1 MDKFTGKVLNYI
13 RKNDMV
19 VERATVIVGFSGGAD
34 STALLNV
41 LNDLKGLLKIKLMAV
56 HVNHCIRKEAKDDE
70 AFAIDFCGSRGIAVK
85 SFLIDV
91 PKMAKERGLTEEE
104 AGRLARYKAF
114 EEVAGQV
121 KESRIAVAHHQN
133 DVAET
138 LIMNLSR
145 GSGVRGAGAIRPVR
159 GNIIRPLLCV
169 SRTEIEEYLRKR
181 DISFC
186 TDATNLENDHTRNVV
201 RNLILPE
208 LERDVNKRAV
218 ANLSRAAASFERADA
233 FIRQL
238 SGEVYDNIVVK
249 TDEGLSIKTEDI
261 LREPE
266 VVRENLILRCFE
278 ELVPA
283 RKDISF
289 AHVDAVL
296 SLIQSTDGEAFAD
309 LPQNLVAIRS
319 YENLFIGKRERSKHI
334 SEVIAPKIVPGE
346 ETEIRIEH
354 LGTVKLTVLQ
364 YDGKKEV
371 PEDTYT
377 KWFDYDRI
385 QEVVLRVRRAGD
397 FITIEQNGALV
408 RKKLS
413 KFMTDSKI
421 PNSRRDEMY
430 LLADGSEILWIPGYR
445 ISAAYKIS
453 ENTRN
458 ILTVKIKR

>member
-19 VERATVIVGFSGGAD
+19 VEGATVIVGFSGGAD

-41 LNDLKGLLKIKLMAV
+41 LNDLKGLLKIKLIAV

-70 AFAIDFCGSRGIAVK
+70 AFAIDFCKSRDIAVR

-91 PKMAKERGLTEEE
+91 PKMAAERGLTEEE
-104 AGRLARYKAF
+104 AGRLARYQAF
-114 EEVAGQV
+114 EEVAGQA

-145 GSGVRGAGAIRPVR
+145 GSGVRGGGAIRPVR
-159 GNIIRPLLCV
+159 DNIIRPILCV
-169 SRTEIEEYLRKR
+169 SRSEIEAYLRKR

-186 TDATNLENDHTRNVV
+186 IDATNLENDHTRNVV

-208 LERDVNKRAV
+208 LERNVNKRAV

-238 SGEVYDNIVVK
+238 SGEIYDNIVIK
-249 TDEGLSIKTEDI
+249 TDDGLSIKADDI
-261 LREPE
+261 LSKPE
-266 VVRENLILRCFE
+266 IIRENVILRCFE

-296 SLIQSTDGEAFAD
+296 ALIQSSSGEAFAD
-309 LPQNLVAIRS
+309 LPQGLVAIRS
-319 YENLFIGKRERSKHI
+319 YDILFIGKRENKKGI
-334 SEVIAPKIVPGE
+334 TGEITPKIVKGE
-346 ETEIRIEH
+346 ETEICIEN
-354 LGTVKLTVLQ
+354 LGTVRLAVVQ
-364 YDGKKEV
+364 FDRDKEV
-371 PEDTYT
+371 PVDTYT

-385 QEVVLRVRRAGD
+385 QEVVFRVRRAGD

-453 ENTRN
+453 DNTRN
-458 ILTVKIKR
+458 ILTVNIKR